1 MNLPFDPENPY
12 GPRSEAGFLAEMN
25 ALTRAHLA
33 GCPEYARIWPDFGEA
48 DSPEN
53 LPWLH
58 VGLFKHIEF
67 RTRGEGIRHERTLKS
82 SATTSGVSS
91 LVTLDRASSEL
102 QSASTQAIFRNFVG
116 DRIRPLLVLDSSR
129 SLLTRGEVSA
139 RIAAAL
145 SLRPLASEI
154 HFLLEDA
161 EDPGSLKWDA
171 LAGQLRNQ
179 DDLLVYGF
187 TWILWLAWGSAEM
200 PGEIRELLAGKRIH
214 FVHSGG
220 WKKLEDL
227 KVDRQTFDGR
237 LLSGLHPDS
246 RVVDFYGLVEQVGII
261 YPLCEAGFRHVPA
274 WADVLVRDPWTLD
287 SLVGQPGQ
295 LQLMN
300 TLARGA
306 PYHNVLT
313 EDLGR
318 IVAGDC
324 PCGRSGKRFE
334 LLGRVPKAE
343 VRGCANV

>member
-1 MNLPFDPENPY
+1 MSRLLDPQHPY
-12 GPRSEAGFLAEMN
+12 GARSDGAFLAEMN
-25 ALTRAHLA
+25 SLTRLHLA
-33 GCPEYARIWPDFGEA
+33 GCPDYARIWPGFERA
-48 DSPEN
+48 DSLAD

-58 VGLFKHIEF
+58 VGLFKHIDF
-67 RTRGEGIRHERTLKS
+67 KTTGEGIRHERTLKS
-82 SATTSGVSS
+82 SATSSGTPS

-102 QSASTQAIFRNFVG
+102 QSASTLAIFRNFVG
-116 DRIRPLLVLDSSR
+116 DAVRPLLVLDSSR

-161 EDPGSLKWDA
+161 SDPNSMKWAA
-171 LAGQLRNQ
+171 LAEQLSAH

-187 TWILWLAWGSAEM
+187 TWVLWLAWGAADL
-200 PGEIRELLAGKRIH
+200 PVEIRDLLKGKRIH

-220 WKKLEDL
+220 WKKLEATRVDL
-227 KVDRQTFDGR
+227 QTFER
-237 LLSGLHPDS
+237 TLLAGLHPDS
-246 RVVDFYGLVEQVGII
+246 RVVDFYGLVEQVGIV
-261 YPLCEAGFRHVPA
+261 YPLCAEGFRHVPV
-274 WADVLVRDPWTLD
+274 WAEVLVRDPWTLD
-287 SLVGQPGQ
+287 SLVAETGQ

-318 IVAGDC
+318 IVPGDC

-334 LLGRVPKAE
+334 LLGRVPQAE